1 LLKTSTFFQSDSA
14 GGGIKKGG
22 HVTRSLPD
30 KPKLKHEAKRI
41 LSAVKTGAA
50 DEFALLRLV
59 EKHTESTEKKIQLSV
74 TLLDVQL
81 ALARDYGY
89 SGWP

>member
-1 LLKTSTFFQSDSA
+1 M
-14 GGGIKKGG
+14 
-22 HVTRSLPD
+22 
-30 KPKLKHEAKRI
+30 
-41 LSAVKTGAA
+41 KTGAA